1 MSQVTLN
8 GDNPVTILENYP
20 YVDAGISTPSGGN
33 LTVTS
38 TVNTAVVGTYIVFYE
53 YYKISIEG
61 FAVITIFERRI
72 RTVYVVGDNTAPV
85 LALNGDNTV
94 IVYKGTSYSDPGA
107 TSDGGENVT
116 SNTDLNTN
124 SLGTYTTTYSATDVN
139 NNTGTITRIIQVVNE
154 NGPVITVN
162 GDNPEIVEKGS
173 TYSEPGASS
182 DGGEQVNTN
191 TNLDTNSLGTYTTIY
206 SSIDANGTTRSS
218 TRTIYVVN
226 ANGPIITINGDN
238 PATIEKGSTY
248 SDELATSDGGET
260 VTSTTNLDTSSL
272 GTYTTTYSATDVS
285 GTTGYSTRTI
295 YVVNENGPVITV
307 NGDNPVTIEKDSIYG
322 DAWATSDGGET
333 VTSTTN
339 LDITTAGMYIINY
352 SATDQNGTIGTA
364 RRLAIVV
371 DTTEPG
377 ITLIG
382 KNPGTIERGSIYT
395 DAGATA
401 NGGETV
407 TSYSNIDT
415 SKVGRYTVT
424 YTATDTN
431 GNTGTAIRTVDV
443 DVLDGTFAPIDF
455 SQYVNPNKNENNI
468 SGELIGK
475 DGEVYYREY
484 SFIDRAFDYDTI
496 KQQQLDEHV
505 ETLKHENK
513 EDRDTKAQIYAN
525 KVRGK
530 WIHRTTSCASQGNA
544 NTITNPNTKN
554 YLRIDAND
562 KIINEKYEQPIPN
575 INTPL
580 PYMNQVNSET
590 IYTSNN
596 ILDVSYNSPKKD
608 KSTIVIP
615 IVKNDDLPVEQ
626 EIVKGGI
633 LYAGTNFNKADDR
646 EKLEPN
652 LYKFSEQAIVS
663 SEFADK
669 FNIDIENT
677 YDKAELEEI
686 TGKTLLE
693 LYPDYPSW
701 EKNKFHGSVYF
712 SQPDNGNAGDFL
724 PSMYSATNYVYDNV
738 NNQYANMV
746 ITINMFAPVG
756 DNVNEANDGNGTR
769 VSQNTKYSIVRI

>member
-1 MSQVTLN
+1 
-8 GDNPVTILENYP
+8 
-20 YVDAGISTPSGGN
+20 
-33 LTVTS
+33 
-38 TVNTAVVGTYIVFYE
+38 
-53 YYKISIEG
+53 
-61 FAVITIFERRI
+61 
-72 RTVYVVGDNTAPV
+72 
-85 LALNGDNTV
+85 
-94 IVYKGTSYSDPGA
+94 
-107 TSDGGENVT
+107 
-116 SNTDLNTN
+116 
-124 SLGTYTTTYSATDVN
+124 
-139 NNTGTITRIIQVVNE
+139 
-154 NGPVITVN
+154 
-162 GDNPEIVEKGS
+162 
-173 TYSEPGASS
+173 
-182 DGGEQVNTN
+182 
-191 TNLDTNSLGTYTTIY
+191 
-206 SSIDANGTTRSS
+206 
-218 TRTIYVVN
+218 
-226 ANGPIITINGDN
+226 
-238 PATIEKGSTY
+238 
-248 SDELATSDGGET
+248 
-260 VTSTTNLDTSSL
+260 
-272 GTYTTTYSATDVS
+272 
-285 GTTGYSTRTI
+285 
-295 YVVNENGPVITV
+295 
-307 NGDNPVTIEKDSIYG
+307 
-322 DAWATSDGGET
+322 
-333 VTSTTN
+333 
-339 LDITTAGMYIINY
+339 
-352 SATDQNGTIGTA
+352 
-364 RRLAIVV
+364 
-371 DTTEPG
+371 
-377 ITLIG
+377 
-382 KNPGTIERGSIYT
+382 
-395 DAGATA
+395 
-401 NGGETV
+401 V

-468 SGELIGK
+468 SGELIGN

-530 WIHRTTSCASQGNA
+530 WIHRTTSFASQGNA

-575 INTPL
+575 IITPL

-596 ILDVSYNSPKKD
+596 ILDVSYNSSKKD

-686 TGKTLLE
+686 TGKTFLE

-712 SQPDNGNAGDFL
+712 SQPDNGNTGDFL
-724 PSMYSATNYVYDNV
+724 PSMYSATNYVYDSV
-738 NNQYANMV
+738 NNQYVDMV

-769 VSQNTKYSIVRI
+769 VSQNTKYSIFRI

>member
-8 GDNPVTILENYP
+8 GDNPVTINQNDT
-20 YVDAGISTPSGGN
+20 YVDAGINTPTGGG
-33 LTVTS
+33 LTVAN
-38 TVNTAVVGTYIVFYE
+38 TVNTAVVGTYYVNYIYF
-53 YYKISIEG
+53 KWT
-61 FAVITIFERRI
+61 FWNTIFEART
-72 RTVYVVGDNTAPV
+72 RTVNVVNNNTAPV
-85 LALNGDNTV
+85 L
-94 IVYKGTSYSDPGA
+94 
-107 TSDGGENVT
+107 
-116 SNTDLNTN
+116 
-124 SLGTYTTTYSATDVN
+124 
-139 NNTGTITRIIQVVNE
+139 II
-154 NGPVITVN
+154 N

-173 TYSEPGASS
+173 SYSEIGATS
-182 DGGEQVNTN
+182 DGGEVVTST
-191 TNLDTNSLGTYTTIY
+191 TNLDTNSIGTYTTTY
-206 SSIDANGTTRSS
+206 SATDEYGNTANL

-226 ANGPIITINGDN
+226 ANGPTITI
-238 PATIEKGSTY
+238 
-248 SDELATSDGGET
+248 
-260 VTSTTNLDTSSL
+260 
-272 GTYTTTYSATDVS
+272 
-285 GTTGYSTRTI
+285 
-295 YVVNENGPVITV
+295 
-307 NGDNPVTIEKDSIYG
+307 NGDNPVTIEKDSIYN

-333 VTSTTN
+333 VIVTTN
-339 LDITTAGMYIINY
+339 FDRTTAGMYIINY
-352 SATDQNGTIGTA
+352 SATDLNGTIVTA
-364 RRLAIVV
+364 RRLVIVV
-371 DTTEPG
+371 DTTEPV

-382 KNPGTIERGSIYT
+382 QNPVTIEQGSTYT

-468 SGELIGK
+468 SGELIGN

-530 WIHRTTSCASQGNA
+530 WIHRTTSFASQGNA

-596 ILDVSYNSPKKD
+596 ILDVSYNSSKKD

-686 TGKTLLE
+686 TGKTFLE

-701 EKNKFHGSVYF
+701 EKNKFHGSVHF
-712 SQPDNGNAGDFL
+712 TQPDNGNTGDFL
-724 PSMYSATNYVYDNV
+724 PSMYSATNYVYDSV
-738 NNQYANMV
+738 NNQYVDMV

-769 VSQNTKYSIVRI
+769 VSQNTKYSIFRI

>member
-8 GDNPVTILENYP
+8 GDNPVTINQNDT
-20 YVDAGISTPSGGN
+20 YVDAGISTPTGGG
-33 LTVTS
+33 LTVAN
-38 TVNTAVVGTYIVFYE
+38 TVNTAVVGTYYVHYVYFKWTSWYIVSE
-53 YYKISIEG
+53 SR
-61 FAVITIFERRI
+61 T
-72 RTVYVVGDNTAPV
+72 RTVNVVNNNTAPV
-85 LALNGDNTV
+85 L
-94 IVYKGTSYSDPGA
+94 
-107 TSDGGENVT
+107 
-116 SNTDLNTN
+116 
-124 SLGTYTTTYSATDVN
+124 
-139 NNTGTITRIIQVVNE
+139 II
-154 NGPVITVN
+154 N

-173 TYSEPGASS
+173 SYIEIGATS
-182 DGGEQVNTN
+182 DGEETVTST
-191 TNLDTNSLGTYTTIY
+191 TNLDTNSIGTYTTIY
-206 SSIDANGTTRSS
+206 SATDVYGNTANL

-226 ANGPIITINGDN
+226 ANGPTITI
-238 PATIEKGSTY
+238 
-248 SDELATSDGGET
+248 
-260 VTSTTNLDTSSL
+260 
-272 GTYTTTYSATDVS
+272 
-285 GTTGYSTRTI
+285 
-295 YVVNENGPVITV
+295 
-307 NGDNPVTIEKDSIYG
+307 NGDNPVTIEKDSIYN
-322 DAWATSDGGET
+322 DAGATSDGGET
-333 VTSTTN
+333 VIVTTN
-339 LDITTAGMYIINY
+339 FDRTTAGMYIINY
-352 SATDQNGTIGTA
+352 SATDLNGTIVTA
-364 RRLAIVV
+364 RRLVIVV
-371 DTTEPG
+371 DTTEPV

-382 KNPGTIERGSIYT
+382 QNPVTIEQGSTYT

-468 SGELIGK
+468 SGELIGN

-530 WIHRTTSCASQGNA
+530 WIHRTTSFASQGNA

-575 INTPL
+575 IITPL

-596 ILDVSYNSPKKD
+596 ILDVSYNSSKKD

-686 TGKTLLE
+686 TGKTFLE

-712 SQPDNGNAGDFL
+712 SQPDNGNTGDFL
-724 PSMYSATNYVYDNV
+724 PSMYSATNYVYDSV
-738 NNQYANMV
+738 NNQYVDMV

-769 VSQNTKYSIVRI
+769 VSQNTKYSIFRI

>member
-8 GDNPVTILENYP
+8 GNNPVTINQNDT
-20 YVDAGISTPSGGN
+20 YVDAGISTPTGGG
-33 LTVTS
+33 LTVAN
-38 TVNTAVVGTYIVFYE
+38 TVNTAVVGTYYVHYIYF
-53 YYKISIEG
+53 KWTSWN
-61 FAVITIFERRI
+61 TIFETRT
-72 RTVYVVGDNTAPV
+72 RTVNVVNNNTAPV
-85 LALNGDNTV
+85 L
-94 IVYKGTSYSDPGA
+94 
-107 TSDGGENVT
+107 
-116 SNTDLNTN
+116 
-124 SLGTYTTTYSATDVN
+124 
-139 NNTGTITRIIQVVNE
+139 II
-154 NGPVITVN
+154 N

-173 TYSEPGASS
+173 SYSEIGATS
-182 DGGEQVNTN
+182 DGGEVVTST
-191 TNLDTNSLGTYTTIY
+191 TNLDTNSIGTYTTTY
-206 SSIDANGTTRSS
+206 SSTDNYGNTSHL

-226 ANGPIITINGDN
+226 ANGPTITI
-238 PATIEKGSTY
+238 
-248 SDELATSDGGET
+248 
-260 VTSTTNLDTSSL
+260 
-272 GTYTTTYSATDVS
+272 
-285 GTTGYSTRTI
+285 
-295 YVVNENGPVITV
+295 
-307 NGDNPVTIEKDSIYG
+307 NGDNPVTIEKDSIYN

-333 VTSTTN
+333 VIVTTN
-339 LDITTAGMYIINY
+339 FDRTTAGMYIINY
-352 SATDQNGTIGTA
+352 SATDLNGTIVTA
-364 RRLAIVV
+364 RRLVIVV
-371 DTTEPG
+371 DTTEPV

-382 KNPGTIERGSIYT
+382 QNPVTIEQGSTYT

-468 SGELIGK
+468 SGELIGN

-530 WIHRTTSCASQGNA
+530 WIHRTTSFASQGNA

-596 ILDVSYNSPKKD
+596 ILDVSYNSSKKD

-686 TGKTLLE
+686 TGKTFLE

-701 EKNKFHGSVYF
+701 EKNKFHGSVHF
-712 SQPDNGNAGDFL
+712 TQPDNGNTGDFL
-724 PSMYSATNYVYDNV
+724 PSMYSATNYVYDSV
-738 NNQYANMV
+738 NNQYVDMV

-769 VSQNTKYSIVRI
+769 VSQNTKYSIFRI

>member
-8 GDNPVTILENYP
+8 GDNPVTINQNDT
-20 YVDAGISTPSGGN
+20 YVDAGISTPTGGG
-33 LTVTS
+33 LTVAN
-38 TVNTAVVGTYIVFYE
+38 TVNTAVVGTYYVHYIYFKWTSWYIVSE
-53 YYKISIEG
+53 SR
-61 FAVITIFERRI
+61 T
-72 RTVYVVGDNTAPV
+72 RTVNVVNNNTAPV
-85 LALNGDNTV
+85 L
-94 IVYKGTSYSDPGA
+94 
-107 TSDGGENVT
+107 
-116 SNTDLNTN
+116 
-124 SLGTYTTTYSATDVN
+124 
-139 NNTGTITRIIQVVNE
+139 II
-154 NGPVITVN
+154 N

-173 TYSEPGASS
+173 SYSEIGATS
-182 DGGEQVNTN
+182 DGGEVVTST
-191 TNLDTNSLGTYTTIY
+191 TNLDTNSIGTYTTTY
-206 SSIDANGTTRSS
+206 SSTDNYGNTANL

-226 ANGPIITINGDN
+226 ANGPTITI
-238 PATIEKGSTY
+238 
-248 SDELATSDGGET
+248 
-260 VTSTTNLDTSSL
+260 
-272 GTYTTTYSATDVS
+272 
-285 GTTGYSTRTI
+285 
-295 YVVNENGPVITV
+295 
-307 NGDNPVTIEKDSIYG
+307 NGDNPVTIEKDAIYN
-322 DAWATSDGGET
+322 DAGATSDGGET
-333 VTSTTN
+333 VIVTTN
-339 LDITTAGMYIINY
+339 FDRTTAGMYIINY
-352 SATDQNGTIGTA
+352 SATDLNRTIVTA
-364 RRLAIVV
+364 RRLVIVV
-371 DTTEPG
+371 DTTEPV

-382 KNPGTIERGSIYT
+382 QNPVTIEQGSTYT
-395 DAGATA
+395 DAGA
-401 NGGETV
+401 N
-407 TSYSNIDT
+407 
-415 SKVGRYTVT
+415 
-424 YTATDTN
+424 
-431 GNTGTAIRTVDV
+431 
-443 DVLDGTFAPIDF
+443 VLDGTFAPIDF

-468 SGELIGK
+468 SGELIGN

-530 WIHRTTSCASQGNA
+530 WIHRTTSFASQGNA

-646 EKLEPN
+646 EKLEPS

-686 TGKTLLE
+686 TGKTFLE

-701 EKNKFHGSVYF
+701 EKNKFHGSVQF
-712 SQPDNGNAGDFL
+712 SQPDNGNTGDFL

-738 NNQYANMV
+738 NNQYANTV
-746 ITINMFAPVG
+746 IKLSIFSPVG
-756 DNVNEANDGNGTR
+756 DNVNEANNGNGTR
-769 VSQNTKYSIVRI
+769 VSQNIQTRTIRF

>member
-8 GDNPVTILENYP
+8 GNNPVTINQNDT
-20 YVDAGISTPSGGN
+20 YVDAGISTPTGGG
-33 LTVTS
+33 LTVAN
-38 TVNTAVVGTYIVFYE
+38 TVNTAVVGTYYVHYIYF
-53 YYKISIEG
+53 KWTSWN
-61 FAVITIFERRI
+61 TIFETRT
-72 RTVYVVGDNTAPV
+72 RTVNVVNNNTAPV
-85 LALNGDNTV
+85 L
-94 IVYKGTSYSDPGA
+94 
-107 TSDGGENVT
+107 
-116 SNTDLNTN
+116 
-124 SLGTYTTTYSATDVN
+124 
-139 NNTGTITRIIQVVNE
+139 II
-154 NGPVITVN
+154 N

-173 TYSEPGASS
+173 SYSEIGATS
-182 DGGEQVNTN
+182 DGGEVVTST
-191 TNLDTNSLGTYTTIY
+191 TNLDTNSIGTYTTTY
-206 SSIDANGTTRSS
+206 SSTDNYGNTANL

-226 ANGPIITINGDN
+226 ANGPTITI
-238 PATIEKGSTY
+238 
-248 SDELATSDGGET
+248 
-260 VTSTTNLDTSSL
+260 
-272 GTYTTTYSATDVS
+272 
-285 GTTGYSTRTI
+285 
-295 YVVNENGPVITV
+295 
-307 NGDNPVTIEKDSIYG
+307 NGDNPVTIEKDSIYN

-333 VTSTTN
+333 VIVTTN
-339 LDITTAGMYIINY
+339 FDRTTAGMYIINY
-352 SATDQNGTIGTA
+352 SATDLNGTIVTA
-364 RRLAIVV
+364 RRLVIVV
-371 DTTEPG
+371 DTTEPV

-382 KNPGTIERGSIYT
+382 QNPVTIEQGSTYT
-395 DAGATA
+395 DAGA
-401 NGGETV
+401 N
-407 TSYSNIDT
+407 
-415 SKVGRYTVT
+415 
-424 YTATDTN
+424 
-431 GNTGTAIRTVDV
+431 
-443 DVLDGTFAPIDF
+443 VLDGTFAPIDF

-468 SGELIGK
+468 SGELIGN

-530 WIHRTTSCASQGNA
+530 WIHRTTSFASQGNA

-596 ILDVSYNSPKKD
+596 ILDVSYNSSKKD

-686 TGKTLLE
+686 TGKTFLE

-701 EKNKFHGSVYF
+701 EKNKFHGSVHF
-712 SQPDNGNAGDFL
+712 TQPDNGNTGDFL
-724 PSMYSATNYVYDNV
+724 PSMYSATNYVYDSV
-738 NNQYANMV
+738 NNQYVDMV

-769 VSQNTKYSIVRI
+769 VSQNTKYSIFRI

>member
-8 GDNPVTILENYP
+8 GNNTVTINQNDT
-20 YVDAGISTPSGGN
+20 YVDAGISTPTGGG
-33 LTVTS
+33 LTVAN
-38 TVNTAVVGTYIVFYE
+38 TVNTAVVGTYYVHYIYF
-53 YYKISIEG
+53 KWTSWN
-61 FAVITIFERRI
+61 TIFETRT
-72 RTVYVVGDNTAPV
+72 RTVNVVNNNTAPV
-85 LALNGDNTV
+85 L
-94 IVYKGTSYSDPGA
+94 
-107 TSDGGENVT
+107 
-116 SNTDLNTN
+116 
-124 SLGTYTTTYSATDVN
+124 
-139 NNTGTITRIIQVVNE
+139 II
-154 NGPVITVN
+154 N

-173 TYSEPGASS
+173 SYSEIGATS
-182 DGGEQVNTN
+182 DGGEVVTST
-191 TNLDTNSLGTYTTIY
+191 TNLDTNSIGTYTTTY
-206 SSIDANGTTRSS
+206 SSTDNYGNTANL

-226 ANGPIITINGDN
+226 ANGPTITI
-238 PATIEKGSTY
+238 
-248 SDELATSDGGET
+248 
-260 VTSTTNLDTSSL
+260 
-272 GTYTTTYSATDVS
+272 
-285 GTTGYSTRTI
+285 
-295 YVVNENGPVITV
+295 
-307 NGDNPVTIEKDSIYG
+307 NGDNPVTIEKDSIYN

-333 VTSTTN
+333 VIVTTN
-339 LDITTAGMYIINY
+339 FDRTTAGMYIINY
-352 SATDQNGTIGTA
+352 SATDLNGTIVTA
-364 RRLAIVV
+364 RRLVIVV
-371 DTTEPG
+371 DTTEPV

-382 KNPGTIERGSIYT
+382 QNPVTIEQGSTYT

-468 SGELIGK
+468 SGELIGN

-530 WIHRTTSCASQGNA
+530 WIHRTTSFASQGNA

-596 ILDVSYNSPKKD
+596 ILDVSYNSSKKD

-686 TGKTLLE
+686 TGKTFLE

-701 EKNKFHGSVYF
+701 EKNKFHGSVHF
-712 SQPDNGNAGDFL
+712 TQPDNGNTGDFL
-724 PSMYSATNYVYDNV
+724 PSMYSATNYVYDSV
-738 NNQYANMV
+738 NNQYVDMV

-769 VSQNTKYSIVRI
+769 VSQNTKYSIFRI